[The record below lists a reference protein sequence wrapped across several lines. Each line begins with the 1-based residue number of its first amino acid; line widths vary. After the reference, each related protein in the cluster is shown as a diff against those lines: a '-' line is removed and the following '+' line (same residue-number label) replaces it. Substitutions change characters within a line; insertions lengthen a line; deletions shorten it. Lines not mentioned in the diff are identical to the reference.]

1 MSERITLSYSINL
14 SDLGAETHR
23 LYDSVC
29 TKINALVL
37 PDIGA
42 DDVLEPKVCEN
53 IDILRQKMLD
63 IDLCLGDLST
73 IIIAYNQHR
82 NMPPSLP
89 SHAPESFEN
98 DLDEKLKDF
107 TNKTSPS

>member
-14 SDLGAETHR
+14 NDLGAETHR

-29 TKINALVL
+29 AKIDALVL
-37 PDIGA
+37 PDI
-42 DDVLEPKVCEN
+42 DVDYVLEPKVCEN

-63 IDLCLGDLST
+63 IDLCLGDLSS
-73 IIIAYNQHR
+73 IIMAYNQHR
-82 NMPPSLP
+82 NIPSSP
-89 SHAPESFEN
+89 SHTDESFED

-107 TNKTSPS
+107 ANKTSSS